1 MKFSLS
7 TAGFCCLVLILS
19 LTSYSQ
25 DRSFTSVYTSDVDNF
40 WIAFDSIITSDDKE
54 KQLSFIRTLYIEKGT
69 QGLKAFI
76 KERDYT
82 AEEYISLINKYPRFW
97 KSVRANT
104 LMIKSQFPR
113 IEKGI
118 EKFRDL
124 YPDCKPAGI
133 YFTIGAL
140 RSAGTTKSEMVLI
153 STEMVAADSGTDA
166 SELSNWLKTLFKGQT
181 SGDIVGM
188 NIHEYVHTQ
197 QSASGSTLL
206 GKCLEEG
213 SADFIAELATRQK
226 NLNDYMLYG
235 QRNESSLKRRFRFEM
250 YRRSSVNWLYNG
262 EKAEH
267 ADLGY
272 FMGYAICK
280 AYYDKAAD
288 KKKAVKEIIELDY
301 SNKEAITAFLEKS
314 GYYNNPNLRSQ

>member
-1 MKFSLS
+1 
-7 TAGFCCLVLILS
+7 
-19 LTSYSQ
+19 
-25 DRSFTSVYTSDVDNF
+25 
-40 WIAFDSIITSDDKE
+40 
-54 KQLSFIRTLYIEKGT
+54 
-69 QGLKAFI
+69 
-76 KERDYT
+76 
-82 AEEYISLINKYPRFW
+82 
-97 KSVRANT
+97 
-104 LMIKSQFPR
+104 
-113 IEKGI
+113 
-118 EKFRDL
+118 
-124 YPDCKPAGI
+124 I
-133 YFTIGAL
+133 YFAIGAL

-280 AYYDKAAD
+280 AYYDKSAD

-301 SNKEAITAFLEKS
+301 SNKEAITTFLEKS